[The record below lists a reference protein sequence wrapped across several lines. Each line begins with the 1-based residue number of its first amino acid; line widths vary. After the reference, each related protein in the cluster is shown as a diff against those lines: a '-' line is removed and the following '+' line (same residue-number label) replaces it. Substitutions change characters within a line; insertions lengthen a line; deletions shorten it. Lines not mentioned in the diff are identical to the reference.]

1 MYVYMEKAWES
12 FSFSIESLN
21 ENKYFIG
28 CAMITLAIGGRFII
42 DELDDDIRKLLSD
55 KSVRRLFIFCS
66 FFMATRDVLK
76 ALLLTIVFVILIN
89 EFLGKDKIVTKDEK
103 DGKGASFN
111 KDEIEKT
118 IQKLKSIQMNM

>member
-1 MYVYMEKAWES
+1 
-12 FSFSIESLN
+12 
-21 ENKYFIG
+21 
-28 CAMITLAIGGRFII
+28 
-42 DELDDDIRKLLSD
+42 
-55 KSVRRLFIFCS
+55 
-66 FFMATRDVLK
+66 MATRDVLK

>member
-1 MYVYMEKAWES
+1 MEKAWES

-42 DELDDDIRKLLSD
+42 DELDDDIRKLLSE

-89 EFLGKDKIVTKDEK
+89 EFLGTDKSVTKQDDK